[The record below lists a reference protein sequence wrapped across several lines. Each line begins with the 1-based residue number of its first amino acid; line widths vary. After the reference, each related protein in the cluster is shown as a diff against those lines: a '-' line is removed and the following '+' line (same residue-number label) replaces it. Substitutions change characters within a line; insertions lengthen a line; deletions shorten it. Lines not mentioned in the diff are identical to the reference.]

1 MNEKIFKTMA
11 FEQIKQQLRQYL
23 VSAAGSAELAEL
35 TPSDDLAIVQQAIDE
50 TRDGA
55 DILRL
60 EGGIP
65 LPKLADITPHIK
77 RLSIEGT
84 LSGTEL
90 AQISRVLKTVQRVVS
105 FFDDLQKKPVEL
117 RRLYEV
123 VADLIHLPEVSK
135 RLSVSLEDDGRLTDE
150 ASPNLK
156 RIRRKI
162 TTLEGTIREQMAGY
176 TRGKNAKYL
185 SDTLVTIR
193 DDRYVLPVKAEYKQR
208 FGGIVHDQSA
218 SGQTLYIEPE
228 GVVMKNNQ
236 LREAQIEE
244 RQEERRILLELSELL
259 RPYQTEILENATVLG
274 HLDFINAKAQ
284 YAHAI
289 KATEPILSAENQI
302 ALRQARHPLIAP
314 DKVVANDIELGTT
327 YKAIIVTGPNTG
339 GKTVTLKTVGLAQL
353 MAQSGL
359 FIAANEHSQVGLFDE
374 IFADIGDEQSIE
386 QNLSTFSSH
395 MENIVN
401 ILKAAT
407 DHSLILVDEL
417 SAGTD
422 PQEGAALAMAILDDI
437 GAIGSEVIATTHY
450 PELKAYGYNRP
461 ETINASM
468 EFDTET
474 LQPTYRLLIG
484 IPGRSNAL
492 EIAARLGI
500 KQTIID
506 EARSLTDS
514 DSQDLNQ
521 MIADLTAQKRQADL
535 DAAAAAQELADSQ
548 ALHDDLKAQFE
559 RYQNQKDQLTESAK
573 DKANQI
579 VEKTRVR
586 ADEIIRDIRKK
597 QLQAGKTVIKE
608 NQLIDAKGQINA
620 LQQDQQLKKNRV
632 LNREKRRHQFKK
644 GDEVL
649 VKSYGQ
655 RGVIMDKLDA
665 HHFEVQ
671 MGILKMKIED
681 LDLERV
687 SAEEIKKEPQPK
699 ATVRRTRSSGVS
711 PTLDL
716 RGHRYEQAMAE
727 VDRFIDSALL
737 AGYPSVTI
745 IHGKGTGALRQGVTE
760 YLQSNRRVKSFGF
773 SPANAGGDGSTVV
786 NL

>member
-23 VSAAGSAELAEL
+23 VSAAGSAELAQL
-35 TPSDDLAIVQQAIDE
+35 TPSDDLATVQQAIDD

-105 FFDDLQKKPVEL
+105 FFDDLQQKPVEL
-117 RRLYEV
+117 RRLYTV

-150 ASPNLK
+150 ASPDLK

-218 SGQTLYIEPE
+218 SGQALYIEPE
-228 GVVMKNNQ
+228 GVVVKNNQ

-274 HLDFINAKAQ
+274 HLDFINAKAH

-289 KATEPILSAENQI
+289 KATEPILSADNQI
-302 ALRQARHPLIAP
+302 ALRQARHPLIAA

-395 MENIVN
+395 MDNIIN
-401 ILKAAT
+401 IIRKVSEQ
-407 DHSLILVDEL
+407 SLVLIDEL
-417 SAGTD
+417 GAGTD
-422 PQEGAALAMAILDDI
+422 P
-437 GAIGSEVIATTHY
+437 
-450 PELKAYGYNRP
+450 
-461 ETINASM
+461 
-468 EFDTET
+468 
-474 LQPTYRLLIG
+474 
-484 IPGRSNAL
+484 
-492 EIAARLGI
+492 
-500 KQTIID
+500 
-506 EARSLTDS
+506 
-514 DSQDLNQ
+514 
-521 MIADLTAQKRQADL
+521 
-535 DAAAAAQELADSQ
+535 
-548 ALHDDLKAQFE
+548 
-559 RYQNQKDQLTESAK
+559 
-573 DKANQI
+573 
-579 VEKTRVR
+579 
-586 ADEIIRDIRKK
+586 
-597 QLQAGKTVIKE
+597 
-608 NQLIDAKGQINA
+608 
-620 LQQDQQLKKNRV
+620 
-632 LNREKRRHQFKK
+632 
-644 GDEVL
+644 
-649 VKSYGQ
+649 
-655 RGVIMDKLDA
+655 
-665 HHFEVQ
+665 
-671 MGILKMKIED
+671 
-681 LDLERV
+681 
-687 SAEEIKKEPQPK
+687 
-699 ATVRRTRSSGVS
+699 
-711 PTLDL
+711 
-716 RGHRYEQAMAE
+716 
-727 VDRFIDSALL
+727 
-737 AGYPSVTI
+737 
-745 IHGKGTGALRQGVTE
+745 
-760 YLQSNRRVKSFGF
+760 
-773 SPANAGGDGSTVV
+773 
-786 NL
+786 

>member
-23 VSAAGSAELAEL
+23 VSAAGSAELAQL
-35 TPSDDLAIVQQAIDE
+35 TPSDDLATVQQAIDD

-105 FFDDLQKKPVEL
+105 FFDDLQQKPVEL
-117 RRLYEV
+117 RRLYTV

-150 ASPNLK
+150 ASPDLK

-228 GVVMKNNQ
+228 GVVVKNNQ

-274 HLDFINAKAQ
+274 HLDFINAKAH

-289 KATEPILSAENQI
+289 KATEPILSADNQI
-302 ALRQARHPLIAP
+302 ALRQARHPLIAA

-401 ILKAAT
+401 ILKDAT

-535 DAAAAAQELADSQ
+535 DAAAAAKELADSQ

-632 LNREKRRHQFKK
+632 LNREKRRHAFKK